1 MAKPTLTKQYRKSR
15 LARLI
20 VPVIALG
27 FLGYFAMHAQSGRYG
42 LEAKEQLER
51 SRAASQARYD
61 DLRRQR
67 EALEQRVQ
75 LLHDGTLDRD
85 MIDERARRAL
95 NFSSANEI
103 VIMR

>member
-20 VPVIALG
+20 VPAIACS
-27 FLGYFAMHAQSGRYG
+27 FLSYFAVHAQSGRYG
-42 LEAKEQLER
+42 LESKQQLIRTLAE
-51 SRAASQARYD
+51 SQARYD
-61 DLRRQR
+61 KFFHQR
-67 EALEQRVQ
+67 EQLEQRVQ

-85 MIDERARRAL
+85 MIDERARRSL
-95 NFSSANEI
+95 NFSAPNEI